1 MGMYLFLLT
10 IMLTGLFLKAKILK
24 HNNLFYKNNKDNNM
38 PVKASNEDRETYFAT
53 LIHDLKTPAFAQIRT
68 MDLLLKGYFGNLT
81 STQKEIIKETLASE
95 KYMAELVSNILTS
108 YKCRE
113 KSLKLQISCFDVTE
127 VLDNIYCSVKS
138 LADANNQTISINYH
152 CTNLFCCAD
161 KLQITRVMTNF
172 VSNAIKY
179 GFKNSLINV
188 NLDINSEELDFNV
201 ENYSQPIPE
210 EKLSKIYEKFTGG
223 LSHYNSAS
231 TGLGLYLSKQII
243 ELHNGKVYAKSF
255 ENGRCVFGF
264 KLPLNLRDKSQN
276 KRLQNI

>member
-1 MGMYLFLLT
+1 MYLFLLAV
-10 IMLTGLFLKAKILK
+10 ILSGLLLKVKIIK
-24 HNNLFYKNNKDNNM
+24 SGSPFYKNKNKDNTSVQIQND
-38 PVKASNEDRETYFAT
+38 DRETFFAT

-81 STQKEIIKETLASE
+81 PIQTEIIKETLASE

-113 KSLKLQISCFDVTE
+113 KNLKLHIVCFDVAE
-127 VLDNIYCSVKS
+127 VLDNIYHSVKS
-138 LADANNQTISINYH
+138 LADANNQTVNINYH

-172 VSNAIKY
+172 ISNAIKY
-179 GFKNSLINV
+179 GFKNSPINV
-188 NLDINSEELDFNV
+188 NLDMSNEELDFNV
-201 ENYSQPIPE
+201 ENFSQPIPE

-223 LSHYNSAS
+223 LSHYNSAG

-243 ELHNGKVYAKSF
+243 ELHKGQVYAKSF
-255 ENGRCVFGF
+255 ENGLCIFGF
-264 KLPLNLRDKSQN
+264 KLPLNMKDKSGN
-276 KRLQNI
+276 KQLQNI